1 MVFDRTFIPLP
12 LVKKGGQFRGAG
24 GTVNLDPVLNRA
36 MAKAHY
42 WQSLIDSGQ
51 VGSGSEIAKAER
63 LDPSVVNEIL
73 RLTLLAPDIAQ
84 SIIDGNQPA
93 NLSLIWFQRNPL
105 PLDWQKQRELMD
117 GFKNSLYQ

>member
-1 MVFDRTFIPLP
+1 MDFDRTFIPLP

-51 VGSGSEIAKAER
+51 ASSGSEIAKAEGI
-63 LDPSVVNEIL
+63 DPSVVNEIL

-117 GFKNSLYQ
+117 SFKNSLYQ